1 MPYFE
6 YRGRDSTGA
15 LVTGTLDASNEDE
28 VASQLFGERVTP
40 IDITLVARRAADSS
54 ANKKKQAEQAKAK
67 AKELAR
73 EKKEKEKV
81 ASARHSTSTGE
92 NLKTLFSKKKIEED
106 DLIMFARQMYSLQRS
121 GLPLDRSL
129 KGLEA
134 SLTNQNFRRVLRNV
148 IDNIENGQPLATAMG
163 NHPKIFSQLF
173 LSLVH
178 VGENTGRLDLA
189 FKEISRYLELEKNT
203 KKQVKGATRYPSF
216 VLLAMV
222 AAIAIVTVFVIPV
235 FSTTF
240 ERLGADLPW
249 QTVVLIKTSDFVV
262 NYWPYLLAAVG
273 AYIFSFISWI
283 GTPRGRDK
291 WDQRKMNLP
300 LAGKVFRKVA
310 LGRFARTLSMVLK
323 AGLPVVQGLNVV
335 SGAIGNAYVARK
347 VNKMRAGVERGES
360 LHRAAVKSRM
370 FPPLILQMIAVGEET
385 GTIDEQLNEVAEF
398 YDAEIEYEI
407 KSMSDAI
414 EPILI
419 SFIAGLVLILALGV
433 FLPIW
438 DLNSAIQ

>member
-1 MPYFE
+1 M
-6 YRGRDSTGA
+6 
-15 LVTGTLDASNEDE
+15 DASDADE
-28 VASQLFGERVTP
+28 AASRLFGESVTP
-40 IDITLVARRAADSS
+40 IDITQVVRNAAD
-54 ANKKKQAEQAKAK
+54 ATLKKKKDAQQAKGR
-67 AKELAR
+67 AKELER
-73 EKKEKEKV
+73 EKQQKAQSKKRAVSTKE
-81 ASARHSTSTGE
+81 SLRTF
-92 NLKTLFSKKKIEED
+92 FSKKKIEED
-106 DLIMFARQMYSLQRS
+106 DMIMFARQMYSLQRS

-134 SLTNQNFRRVLRNV
+134 SLTNLYFRKVLRNV
-148 IDNIENGQPLATAMG
+148 IDNIENGQSLATAMG
-163 NHPKIFSQLF
+163 AHPNVFSQLF
-173 LSLVH
+173 LSLIH

-189 FKEISRYLELEKNT
+189 FKEISKYLELEKNT

-222 AAIAIVTVFVIPV
+222 AAVGVVTVFVIPV
-235 FSTTF
+235 FSETF

-249 QTVVLIKTSDFVV
+249 QTVVLINTSDFVI
-262 NYWPYLLAAVG
+262 NYWPYLGAAIG
-273 AYIFSFISWI
+273 AYVFSFFSWI
-283 GTPRGRDK
+283 GTPNGRNK
-291 WDQRKMNLP
+291 WDQRKMAMP
-300 LAGKVFRKVA
+300 LAGPVFKKVA

-335 SGAIGNAYVARK
+335 SGAVGNAYVAKK
-347 VNKMRAGVERGES
+347 VNKMREGVERGET

-385 GTIDEQLNEVAEF
+385 GTVDELLNEVAEF

-438 DLNSAIQ
+438 DLNTAIQ